1 MDGPY
6 WGTPRILWIS
16 PRLGKFAIRLR
27 LGHTTHAG
35 DGGRR
40 EAQPR
45 FAANTAPT
53 KKHGDH
59 TQKTSETRTETLRWE
74 RKRETLSGATSMT

>member
-1 MDGPY
+1 MALTGGRPESY
-6 WGTPRILWIS
+6 GQPRGW
-16 PRLGKFAIRLR
+16 GKFAIRLR

-40 EAQPR
+40 ETQPR
-45 FAANTAPT
+45 PAANTAPT
-53 KKHGDH
+53 KKLGDH
-59 TQKTSETRTETLRWE
+59 TEKTSESRTETPRWG

>member
-1 MDGPY
+1 MTLTGGRPESY
-6 WGTPRILWIS
+6 GHLRGWV
-16 PRLGKFAIRLR
+16 KFAIRLR
-27 LGHTTHAG
+27 LGHITHAG